1 MKIKEIYQKL
11 NSKIRRNIVILKSMP
26 WFHIFILLISVAL
39 SVTVFL
45 VLESKC
51 FKTIDEPNMLTI
63 LLTVNGIF
71 SAILITYLF
80 SRITW
85 SKERKLE
92 IFKEAISIS
101 QKITDYRRVLNKL
114 TQYYGV
120 WYNEKATKS
129 LIDNWKFKTIDF
141 YDYWLFRSPKV
152 KPSKRLLIKELKE
165 DDKFSEGESTLYLA
179 MVSLTSNRNNP
190 NYQWKEE
197 LYSDFEIRRIYNI
210 KIVEKWLECN
220 IFGSIW
226 YWLDQD
232 YDYINYPALKRDQDY
247 ILSAISRINK
257 KYEGIQLSNK
267 LLKDVTNEISSHYL
281 KELLLR
287 LKGLQ
292 KGITD
297 LNLIIIILITS
308 SLIFGVLIPFGLL
321 LVQSKTYLFS
331 LIVGIVVS
339 VNSGLIAYFILRFP
353 TIISR
358 EIKWI

>member
-1 MKIKEIYQKL
+1 MKLKEIYQKL
-11 NSKIRRNIVILKSMP
+11 NSKIKRFLITLKRMP
-26 WFHIFILLISVAL
+26 WFHIFIIFICVVL
-39 SVTVFL
+39 STTVFL

-51 FKTIDEPNMLTI
+51 FKTIDESNTLTN

-114 TQYYGV
+114 TEYYNV
-120 WYNEKATKS
+120 WNNEKATKS
-129 LIDNWKFKTIDF
+129 LLENWKFKTIDF
-141 YDYWLFRSPKV
+141 YDYWLFNTPKV
-152 KPSKRLLIKELKE
+152 NTSKRHLIKELMKH
-165 DDKFSEGESTLYLA
+165 DDFSEGESTLYLA
-179 MVSLTSNRNNP
+179 MASLTSDRNNP

-197 LYSDFEIRRIYNI
+197 LYSDFEIRGIYNI

-226 YWLDQD
+226 FWLDQD
-232 YDYINYPALKRDQDY
+232 YDYMNYPALKRDHDY
-247 ILSAISRINK
+247 ILAAITRINK
-257 KYEGIQLSNK
+257 KYEGIELSNK
-267 LLKDVTNEISSHYL
+267 LLKEVTNEISSHYL
-281 KELLLR
+281 NELHLR

-308 SLIFGVLIPFGLL
+308 SLIFGVLIPFVLL

-331 LIVGIVVS
+331 LIVGTVVS
-339 VNSGLIAYFILRFP
+339 INSGLIAYFILRFP
-353 TIISR
+353 TIIRR